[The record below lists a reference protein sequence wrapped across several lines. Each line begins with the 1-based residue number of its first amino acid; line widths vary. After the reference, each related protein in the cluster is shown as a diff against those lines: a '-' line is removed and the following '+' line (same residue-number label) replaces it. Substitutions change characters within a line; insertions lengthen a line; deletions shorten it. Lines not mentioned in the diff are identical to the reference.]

1 MSDQDMDAAL
11 DALEVEHGVDLDQE
25 IEATP
30 ELDVVDDPIEDI
42 QDVESD
48 EVPPVDDKP
57 PGYMGYEEWIA
68 AGKDPDL
75 FKGSKAYSAEYDRIQ
90 EVKELKGLVSKVV
103 DSTSEWKAQQQLD
116 TARQI
121 EQARIDTKAELEQA
135 KANHDIDG
143 ALAASD
149 KLNELNSQPEPQ
161 PEQPGM
167 NPVITDFFNKN
178 PILDRHSS
186 QFDADVFQ
194 DASTKQRALLDD
206 LTNGNRALQS
216 TLTDSQIQRTMNI
229 ALKTAKD
236 LNPDK
241 FRSPRNGRQQAP
253 SQARRAPSKEVN
265 HGSKL
270 KSVKFESKH
279 NKRDTNAAND
289 IYETLKAIDPSA
301 AETFAKKL
309 LKD

>member
-25 IEATP
+25 IEAAP
-30 ELDVVDDPIEDI
+30 ELEVVDDPIEDT
-42 QDVESD
+42 QDIEPD
-48 EVPPVDDKP
+48 EPEPIDDKP
-57 PGYMGYEEWIA
+57 PGYMGYEEWID
-68 AGKDPDL
+68 AGKDPAL

-103 DSTSEWKAQQQLD
+103 DSTSEWKAQQQRD

-121 EQARIDTKAELEQA
+121 EQARIDTKAELQLA
-135 KANHDIDG
+135 KDNHDIDA

-167 NPVITDFFNKN
+167 NPVITEFFDKN

-194 DASTKQRALLDD
+194 DAATKQQALLDD

-253 SQARRAPSKEVN
+253 AQPRRAAQKEVSN
-265 HGSKL
+265 GTKL
-270 KSVKFESKH
+270 KSVKFSSKH
-279 NKRDTNAAND
+279 NKRDNNAAND
-289 IYETLKAIDPSA
+289 VYESLKAIDPAA
-301 AETFAKKL
+301 AETFAKNL